1 MFQNIGKALL
11 ILVFLYASGALAEAL
26 ERLQDR
32 VRSAGD
38 DMLENLEVSYVY
50 GGNKVGDVKTCEQ
63 CNQCLEAKQPAPKE
77 RFKIC
82 AVCGGCSLDCS
93 HFVQLVFARAGLSFP
108 YLTSTQMLDLNAET
122 LERRYQLR
130 PVNTAASR
138 SDADVMPGDLLV
150 YRGHVVIVEAFHG
163 NGQADIIHATGGRDI
178 REPGQGIQRER
189 FVTIEHFRGPLLR
202 VLRHVKFHALRG
214 QSVATSSSLSPS
226 LSPSLQGSSGASTA
240 RFKLRPV
247 EKRRVE

>member
-1 MFQNIGKALL
+1 MPHNIGKYLL
-11 ILVFLYASGALAEAL
+11 ILGLLFASEAPAASL
-26 ERLQDR
+26 EQLRER

-63 CNQCLEAKQPAPKE
+63 CNQCLEEKQPAPKE

-82 AVCGGCSLDCS
+82 GVCGGCSLDCS
-93 HFVQLVFARAGLSFP
+93 HFVQLVFARAGLGFP
-108 YLTSTQMLDLNAET
+108 YLTSTQMLDLNADT

-130 PVNTAASR
+130 PVKHDDRQSE
-138 SDADVMPGDLLV
+138 SDVMPGDLLV

-189 FVTIEHFRGPLLR
+189 FVMIERFRGPLLR
-202 VLRHVKFHALRG
+202 VLRHLQFHQGGR
-214 QSVATSSSLSPS
+214 QSVATSSTPK
-226 LSPSLQGSSGASTA
+226 QGSGAIPG

-247 EKRRVE
+247 EKRRVD

>member
-1 MFQNIGKALL
+1 MLHNIGKSLVIL
-11 ILVFLYASGALAEAL
+11 IFLYASGVLAEAL
-26 ERLQDR
+26 EHLQHR
-32 VRSAGD
+32 VRAAGD

-50 GGNKVGDVKTCEQ
+50 GGNKVGDVKTCDQ
-63 CNQCLEAKQPAPKE
+63 CNQCLETKQPAPKE

-82 AVCGGCSLDCS
+82 SVCSGCSLDCS

-108 YLTSTQMLDLNAET
+108 YLTSTQMLDLNADV
-122 LERRYQLR
+122 LERRYHLR
-130 PVNTAASR
+130 PVDHVVSPTA
-138 SDADVMPGDLLV
+138 ADVMAGDLLV
-150 YRGHVVIVEAFHG
+150 YRGHVVIVETFHG

-202 VLRHVKFHALRG
+202 VLRHVKFHALR
-214 QSVATSSSLSPS
+214 SKNMATSSSFSPT
-226 LSPSLQGSSGASTA
+226 LGPSLQSSSGATTT

-247 EKRRVE
+247 EKRRVD